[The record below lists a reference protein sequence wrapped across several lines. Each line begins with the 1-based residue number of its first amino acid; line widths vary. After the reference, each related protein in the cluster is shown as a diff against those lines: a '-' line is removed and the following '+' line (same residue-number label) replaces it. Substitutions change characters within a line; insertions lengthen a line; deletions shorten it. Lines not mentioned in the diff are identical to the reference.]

1 MQLELLL
8 GSVDILSNVSKIGSF
23 KNGLYAVHDS
33 FTTLVSSQNH
43 FVHLPN
49 LSDKGFV
56 DSKCED
62 WVEQLK
68 AVRSSDRCFP

>member
-1 MQLELLL
+1 M
-8 GSVDILSNVSKIGSF
+8 DILPNVSKMGSF

-56 DSKCED
+56 YSKFED

-68 AVRSSDRCFP
+68 AVRSSHRCCP